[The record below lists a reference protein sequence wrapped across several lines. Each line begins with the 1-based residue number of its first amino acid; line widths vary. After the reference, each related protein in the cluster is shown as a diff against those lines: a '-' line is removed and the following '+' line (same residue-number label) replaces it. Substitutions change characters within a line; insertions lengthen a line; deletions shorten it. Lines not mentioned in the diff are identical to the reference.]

1 MRYTLWLV
9 VVLLLSSCAGTPQG
23 PPADPI
29 PTQAQASSLRS
40 GIETSGFDPAV
51 RPQDDF
57 YRHVNGTWLKETPLP
72 GDRADYGAF
81 SVVSDEAEVQLREII
96 KELEGKK
103 DLQAGTAAQ
112 KIRDY
117 YQSYLGATERAQNDM
132 SGIQVDLDA
141 VDAIKTH
148 EDFYALAGRLG
159 VEGVGMPLTV
169 GAFSDLKDPNQ
180 YTVYLEQSGL
190 TLPDRDYYLEDEER
204 YVQARDLY
212 KAYVDQVL
220 GFGGYEP
227 AAQRL
232 LDFESELARIAWTRE
247 QLRDPSTQYN
257 PKNLEGLKAASP
269 KLGWEAFLKG
279 AGVPAREQYVLAQV
293 SYFEGLDDLLASTD
307 VSVLKDYLRFKVI
320 SRYAGVLGKP
330 AFEAHFN
337 FYSKGLRGVQEPRPA
352 WKRAISNINWSM
364 GELLGQ
370 LYVKRHFKPE
380 AKERMEGLVANL
392 VSAYEASINELDWMG
407 EQTRAQALEKL
418 GTFKPKIGYPD
429 KWKDFEDL
437 KIGTD
442 AVANA
447 RAISRFGFER
457 QIKKLD
463 LPVDKSEWGMP
474 PQIVNAYYNP
484 LWNEIVFPAAILQ
497 PPFFD
502 LEADDAAN
510 YGAIG
515 AVIGHEIGHGFDDQG
530 RKFDSQGR
538 LRDWWTA
545 EDAAAFDK
553 KKEALKAQ
561 YDAFTVLDGKP
572 INGEFTSGENIGDL
586 AGLSIAY
593 RAYRMSLNGQEAPVI
608 DGFTGDQRFFMG
620 WAQVWRRLYTDAE
633 LARRLTVD
641 PHSPSEAR
649 TNVIVRNIPAFYEA
663 FGVKEGD
670 KMYLPPEQRVRI
682 W

>member
-1 MRYTLWLV
+1 LTARCP
-9 VVLLLSSCAGTPQG
+9 SAAARPG
-23 PPADPI
+23 PPWGWSP
-29 PTQAQASSLRS
+29 
-40 GIETSGFDPAV
+40 
-51 RPQDDF
+51 
-57 YRHVNGTWLKETPLP
+57 
-72 GDRADYGAF
+72 
-81 SVVSDEAEVQLREII
+81 
-96 KELEGKK
+96 
-103 DLQAGTAAQ
+103 
-112 KIRDY
+112 
-117 YQSYLGATERAQNDM
+117 
-132 SGIQVDLDA
+132 
-141 VDAIKTH
+141 
-148 EDFYALAGRLG
+148 
-159 VEGVGMPLTV
+159 
-169 GAFSDLKDPNQ
+169 
-180 YTVYLEQSGL
+180 
-190 TLPDRDYYLEDEER
+190 
-204 YVQARDLY
+204 
-212 KAYVDQVL
+212 
-220 GFGGYEP
+220 P

-232 LDFESELARIAWTRE
+232 LDFETELARISWARE

-257 PKNLEGLKAASP
+257 PKDIDGLEATAP
-269 KLGWEAFLKG
+269 KVDWKSFLGSG
-279 AGVPAREQYVLAQV
+279 RVPIRDQYVLQQV
-293 SYFEGLDDLLASTD
+293 SYFEALDDLLASTD
-307 VSVLKDYLRFKVI
+307 LAVLKDYMRFQLI
-320 SRYAGVLGKP
+320 SRYAGVLGEP
-330 AFEAHFN
+330 AFEASFN

-380 AKERMEGLVANL
+380 AKDRMKDLVDNLVA
-392 VSAYEASINELDWMG
+392 AYGDSIKGLDWMG
-407 EQTRAQALEKL
+407 EETRAQALEKL
-418 GTFKPKIGYPD
+418 GTFNPKIGYPD
-429 KWKDFEDL
+429 KWRDFSDL
-437 KIGTD
+437 EIGTD
-442 AVANA
+442 AVENA
-447 RAISRFGFER
+447 RAISRFRFESKAR
-457 QIKKLD
+457 KLD
-463 LPVDKSEWGMP
+463 EPVDKSEWGMA

-502 LEADDAAN
+502 LEADDAVN

-593 RAYRMSLNGQEAPVI
+593 KAYRRSLNGEEAPVI
-608 DGFTGDQRFFMG
+608 DGLTGDQRFFMG

-663 FGVKEGD
+663 FDVKEGD
-670 KMYLPPEQRVRI
+670 KMYLPPAQRVSI